1 MLEDTHVQPQK
12 LMPITLK
19 RKKKVDGAELQTPF
33 KKTVQKVSYLP
44 FVCLMFFENLL

>member
-1 MLEDTHVQPQK
+1 MLEDIHVQPQK

-33 KKTVQKVSYLP
+33 KKPRKK
-44 FVCLMFFENLL
+44 